1 MENLFIEIQ
10 SKYDFD
16 QTVEKLSNEIQQP
29 GTGWKI
35 LIVHDLQLSLQKN
48 NFEVLPVKVMEICK
62 PAYSSR
68 LLADDDKRINSTM
81 MPCRISV
88 YEKSDGKTYVSMM
101 NFAILAAQIDG
112 AVEEVMNQS
121 FNDANGFI
129 EVIK

>member
-10 SKYDFD
+10 SRYDFD
-16 QTVEKLSNEIQQP
+16 QTVEKLSEKIQQP

-48 NFEVLPVKVMEICK
+48 NFEVLPVKVMEICN

-68 LLADDDKRINSTM
+68 LLDQDDKRINSTM

-88 YEKSDGKTYVSMM
+88 YEKSDGKTYVSIM
-101 NFAILAAQIDG
+101 NFSILAAQIDG
-112 AVEEVMNQS
+112 VVAEVMNQS
-121 FNDANGFI
+121 FTDAIGFF
-129 EVIK
+129 EEIK